1 MEALVSLLAELNDLK
16 RQSTPSISS
25 LAGEVFASAWRR
37 LLAGE
42 EPSEV
47 ALDLAS
53 RAVAAARLGGIDEEA
68 LFQAG
73 FNPAQVSAILL
84 RSFNSVSEPL
94 DPELCIRLQASLA
107 KRTEPTDQDLLP
119 FIEHLMDQ
127 PRAGVTRPGKARI
140 MLLPTESH
148 ADHCACV
155 AIYSVLLAPRYGA
168 DFVKPFLAAL
178 IHHAHNA
185 WLPDA
190 GFTGE
195 EMLGDS
201 LVSVIETLR
210 LRAFVLLP
218 GKLRIAMEAAL
229 AETVN
234 ADTPEGKTFHASDV
248 LDRVLQ
254 MRWYEQAAG
263 FTLKVAMEDMELVH
277 GGPVQ
282 EFHYELLREAGL
294 W

>member
-16 RQSTPSISS
+16 RQSTPSVAS
-25 LAGEVFASAWRR
+25 LAGDVFASAWRR

-47 ALDLAS
+47 ALELAS
-53 RAVAAARLGGIDEEA
+53 RAIAAARLGGIDEEA

-73 FNPAQVSAILL
+73 FNQPQVSAILL
-84 RSFNSVSEPL
+84 RSFNSVAEPL
-94 DPELCIRLQASLA
+94 DFHLSEGLRAALTKRRGEADRELPS
-107 KRTEPTDQDLLP
+107 
-119 FIEHLMDQ
+119 FVEHLMDQ
-127 PRAGVTRPGKARI
+127 PRAGATRPGKPRV
-140 MLLPTESH
+140 MLLPPESH

-195 EMLGDS
+195 EMLGDA
-201 LVSVIETLR
+201 LEPLIAKLR
-210 LRAFVLLP
+210 QRAFDLLP
-218 GKLRIAMEAAL
+218 DKLRSDMQIALE
-229 AETVN
+229 ETAK
-234 ADTPEGKTFHASDV
+234 ADTPEAKTFHAADV

-254 MRWYEQAAG
+254 MRWYEQAAS

-282 EFHYELLREAGL
+282 EFHYGVLREAGL

>member
-1 MEALVSLLAELNDLK
+1 MEALVALLAELNDLK
-16 RQSTPSISS
+16 RQSTPSVAS
-25 LAGEVFASAWRR
+25 LAGDVFASAWRR

-42 EPSEV
+42 EPGQV
-47 ALDLAS
+47 ALDVAS

-73 FNPAQVSAILL
+73 FNQPQVSAILL

-94 DPELCIRLQASLA
+94 DAELGARLRASLLERRGA
-107 KRTEPTDQDLLP
+107 ATGDLPP
-119 FIEHLMDQ
+119 FVEHLMDQ
-127 PRAGVTRPGKARI
+127 PRAGATRPGKPRV
-140 MLLPTESH
+140 MLLPAESH
-148 ADHCACV
+148 ADHCASV
-155 AIYSVLLAPRYGA
+155 AIYSVLLAPKYGA

-201 LVSVIETLR
+201 LVPMIAKLR
-210 LRAFVLLP
+210 QRAFVLLP
-218 GKLRIAMEAAL
+218 ETLRIAMEAAL
-229 AETVN
+229 EETAK
-234 ADTPEGKTFHASDV
+234 ADTPEAKTFHASDV

-282 EFHYELLREAGL
+282 EFHYEVLREAGL